1 MSVLALT
8 FNCIAALSG
17 QRGLH
22 TLFEWFVANV
32 AEIQLTCRM
41 KRTRQSITIHDG
53 NISFNGS
60 GMQWVGIAIG
70 MGKGKMIV
78 TNQDS

>member
-22 TLFEWFVANV
+22 TFFEWFVANA

-41 KRTRQSITIHDG
+41 KWSRQIITIHDG
-53 NISFNGS
+53 NKF
-60 GMQWVGIAIG
+60 QRVCIAIG
-70 MGKGKMIV
+70 MGKGKIIM